1 MVEDLCIF
9 SGIFAYASKHYRY
22 TVTPCKD
29 WGNREKEYI
38 KSISEEYIRFVANTS
53 VPQAMAAK
61 EIEREFVV
69 LDDLETLQ
77 ECIRT
82 GSWNNSNLPDYKQI
96 QDELYFL
103 EISSCEEQE

>member
-1 MVEDLCIF
+1 
-9 SGIFAYASKHYRY
+9 
-22 TVTPCKD
+22 
-29 WGNREKEYI
+29 
-38 KSISEEYIRFVANTS
+38 
-53 VPQAMAAK
+53 MAAK

-82 GSWNNSNLPDYKQI
+82 GSWNNSNCPDYKQI
-96 QDELYFL
+96 QDELYLL

>member
-1 MVEDLCIF
+1 
-9 SGIFAYASKHYRY
+9 
-22 TVTPCKD
+22 
-29 WGNREKEYI
+29 
-38 KSISEEYIRFVANTS
+38 
-53 VPQAMAAK
+53 MAAK